1 MRFLIISDLHG
12 SAEAFQSALEAF
24 DHEHADLILICGDYL
39 YHGPRNQLPIGYE
52 PKDLVPLL
60 NEHRDHIIGIRGNC
74 DSEVDQMLI
83 QFPIMSDYALLFN
96 AGRRLFLTHGHI
108 YSEDR
113 HPYLSVGDILI
124 SGHTHIPVLKRND
137 DGIICLN
144 PGSTTIPK
152 AMSKP
157 GYAILDDASATLK
170 ELNSHRVVASLDL

>member
-1 MRFLIISDLHG
+1 
-12 SAEAFQSALEAF
+12 
-24 DHEHADLILICGDYL
+24 
-39 YHGPRNQLPIGYE
+39 
-52 PKDLVPLL
+52 
-60 NEHRDHIIGIRGNC
+60 
-74 DSEVDQMLI
+74 MLI

-96 AGRRLFLTHGHI
+96 AGRRFFLTHGHI

-113 HPYLSVGDILI
+113 HPYLSNGDILI